1 LNLLDFGSFIANI
14 LLTGQLFNVI
24 CMFCDKKSASACR
37 WKRRKEARPEEILDA
52 ALQLFTEKGF
62 SSTRMVD
69 VAKAAGISK
78 GTLYLYFDSKEAIFR
93 DVVQQR
99 ITPQLDQVEAMVEAF
114 EGTQEDLLRQLISGW
129 WMSIACTSL
138 SAIPKIIV
146 AESGNFPELAKYFTE
161 NVVVRSRNLFSKV
174 ISRGMINGEFN
185 LYESETV
192 ARLVVAPLVQA
203 TIWMHSLKPY
213 DDESGTQGYLQL
225 HTEFILNS
233 LLKRPRLNLTEE
245 KSDS

>member
-1 LNLLDFGSFIANI
+1 
-14 LLTGQLFNVI
+14 
-24 CMFCDKKSASACR
+24 MFCDKKTDSKCR

-69 VAKAAGISK
+69 VAKSAGISK
-78 GTLYLYFDSKEAIFR
+78 GTLYLYFDSKEAIFK

-99 ITPQLDQVEAMVEAF
+99 ITPQLDEVEAMVESF
-114 EGTQEDLLRQLISGW
+114 EGSQAELLKQLINGW

-146 AESGNFPELAKYFTE
+146 AESGNFPELASYFTQ
-161 NVVVRSRNLFSKV
+161 NVVIRSRNLFSKV

-185 LYESETV
+185 LYESEAV

-213 DDESGTQGYLQL
+213 DDESGTQNYLQL

-233 LLKRPRLNLTEE
+233 LVKQPQVLSLESNRENAH
-245 KSDS
+245 S

>member
-1 LNLLDFGSFIANI
+1 
-14 LLTGQLFNVI
+14 
-24 CMFCDKKSASACR
+24 MFCDKLTNSKCR

-52 ALQLFTEKGF
+52 ALTLFTEKGF
-62 SSTRMVD
+62 SSTRMID

-99 ITPQLDQVEAMVEAF
+99 ITPQIDKVEQIVEGF
-114 EGTQEDLLRQLISGW
+114 EGTYAELLRNMINSW
-129 WMSIACTSL
+129 WMGIACTSL

-146 AESGNFPELAKYFTE
+146 SESGNFPELAEYFTK
-161 NVVVRSRNLFSKV
+161 NVVIRSRDLFSKV
-174 ISRGMINGEFN
+174 ISRGMLSGEFK
-185 LYESETV
+185 LYEAETV

-213 DDESGTQGYLQL
+213 DDDTGTQNYLQL

-233 LLKRPRLNLTEE
+233 LVKKTLQDEQRVEVESTGQVEMYMASRNNKRGE
-245 KSDS
+245 S